1 MKLYIVRHAQSI
13 ENIGIILQRDTPLT
27 ETGKEQARRLG
38 VYFERAEI
46 DIIFCSKLKRAKETL
61 NYIIPYIKKAKI
73 IYSSNLNE
81 HNMGV
86 YFKNQ
91 IDYQKFKID
100 AETSKKGFYEFKPKG
115 GESLTEVFERQK
127 DFYKKILKNYI
138 GKNILILG
146 HSQAGAMLILNILG
160 LDISEEKYFRINNA
174 SVSLFNLNKNGKIKD
189 FHVNDFNHIL
199 KEGIKKNGKR

>member
-1 MKLYIVRHAQSI
+1 MKLYIVRHAQSM
-13 ENIGIILQRDTPLT
+13 ENTGIILQRDTPLT

-38 VYFERAEI
+38 VYFERAKI
-46 DIIFCSKLKRAKETL
+46 DIIFCSELKRAKETL
-61 NYIIPYIKKAKI
+61 DYILPYIKKPKV
-73 IYSSNLNE
+73 IYSSHLNE

-86 YFKNQ
+86 YFENQ
-91 IDYQKFKID
+91 TDYQKFKKD

-127 DFYKKILKNYI
+127 KFYKEILKNYH
-138 GKNILILG
+138 GKNVLILG
-146 HSQAGAMLILNILG
+146 HSQTGAMLILNILG

-174 SVSLFNLNKNGKIKD
+174 SVSLFNLNEKGKVKD

-199 KEGIKKNGKR
+199 KEGIKKNGKK